1 MELQLQHQSF
11 HHLHFTGEQMEP
23 HVLVIYLFAQ
33 MIPEY
38 SVPGWSLPHSGSASP
53 LKDVLSLEF
62 EPPAS
67 VPPWVQCNRYLPGR
81 VISEQGTDQDHKEV
95 GEAQNCEY
103 DKKHQKGA

>member
-11 HHLHFTGEQMEP
+11 HHLYFTGEQMEP

-38 SVPGWSLPHSGSASP
+38 SVPGWSLPHSVSAFP

-67 VPPWVQCNRYLPGR
+67 VPPWSNAIGTYL
-81 VISEQGTDQDHKEV
+81 VE
-95 GEAQNCEY
+95 
-103 DKKHQKGA
+103 